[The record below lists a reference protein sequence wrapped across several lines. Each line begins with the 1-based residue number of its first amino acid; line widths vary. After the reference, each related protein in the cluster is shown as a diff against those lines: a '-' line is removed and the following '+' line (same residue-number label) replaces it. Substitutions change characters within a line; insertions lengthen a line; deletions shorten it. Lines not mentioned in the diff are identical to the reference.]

1 VHTALKPSYRCLN
14 GFDYPDRARVST
26 KGLRQ
31 ARMGWLIPSYSDASV
46 PDILLSTISGPR
58 GPSSPH
64 HLGVSLTFT
73 PYTCVSFELSHCRQ
87 APGSCMCLWFV
98 GVRGGRAAMDPKGR
112 KQGNVVVAALQ
123 GSSRCTQKNGKDVGI
138 TDGRPVSQFWRSQRL
153 SLAPY
158 ILPNDSR

>member
-1 VHTALKPSYRCLN
+1 
-14 GFDYPDRARVST
+14 
-26 KGLRQ
+26 
-31 ARMGWLIPSYSDASV
+31 
-46 PDILLSTISGPR
+46 
-58 GPSSPH
+58 
-64 HLGVSLTFT
+64 
-73 PYTCVSFELSHCRQ
+73 
-87 APGSCMCLWFV
+87 
-98 GVRGGRAAMDPKGR
+98 MDPKGR